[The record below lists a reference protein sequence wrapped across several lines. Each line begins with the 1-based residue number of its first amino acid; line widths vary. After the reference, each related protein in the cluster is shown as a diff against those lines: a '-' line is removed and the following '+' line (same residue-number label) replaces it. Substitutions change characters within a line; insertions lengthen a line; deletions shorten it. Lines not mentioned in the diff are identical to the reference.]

1 MLYRKEA
8 NSRDRKSIIEKGGR
22 GSIVEMRKE
31 ICLKD
36 VRAKIFH
43 SIDFLKFLLQSDNEL
58 LVPEMQKKLGVT
70 VFVSD
75 IKRAENYPDFD
86 KLAHVIQH
94 GLQWFI
100 VKNIEGES
108 TEANELSLIL

>member
-1 MLYRKEA
+1 M
-8 NSRDRKSIIEKGGR
+8 
-22 GSIVEMRKE
+22 
-31 ICLKD
+31 
-36 VRAKIFH
+36 
-43 SIDFLKFLLQSDNEL
+43 
-58 LVPEMQKKLGVT
+58 PEMQKKMGVT

-75 IKRAENYPDFD
+75 IKRVENYPDFD

-108 TEANELSLIL
+108 TEANDLSLIL